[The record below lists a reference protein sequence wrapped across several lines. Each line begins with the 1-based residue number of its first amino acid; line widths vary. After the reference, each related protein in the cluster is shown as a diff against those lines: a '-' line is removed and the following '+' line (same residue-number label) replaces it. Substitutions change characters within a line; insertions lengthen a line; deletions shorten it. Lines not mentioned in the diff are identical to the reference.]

1 MPAACSSNRQL
12 PLRSTTDSHVSGWAF
27 LNSSWNSALA
37 SVLQAHGGG
46 GGCRILSTINHAVG
60 FFLRP
65 LGEVHDQTVVI
76 QHGETSNHAQVG
88 QFGNAIERHRF
99 HGDFCLLVEVC
110 GGTRDS
116 VSTERISSEI
126 LWNHQPRFHGI
137 GYRVSGT
144 ASVSYPSA
152 VTTNAP
158 NHPKSSTIS
167 FDTG

>member
-1 MPAACSSNRQL
+1 MQFKPAA
-12 PLRSTTDSHVSGWAF
+12 PSTINNGFTRVRMGF
-27 LNSSWNSALA
+27 LELFLELGFGFCLA
-37 SVLQAHGGG
+37 SAWGG